1 MKFRT
6 KLYLILVA
14 LAFACVTIGL
24 VISYFQMRKLF
35 LGEFRS
41 KALSIAA
48 TTASLLDPEVLKK
61 INNPSDAF
69 TKEFAD
75 FREALRKARNNNQ
88 RKDVFVIYMY
98 TLRPSH
104 DDPKKLVILVSAANT
119 PEETSPIG
127 TPFISSISKEIAEN
141 ITSNYTPKKFKKDQW
156 GTWLS
161 AFVPIFDAN
170 GKYVATLGI
179 DISAE
184 DIEYQLFALIKI
196 VVYAFTLTFSLAMF
210 SAFFLAKS
218 ITHSLSTIRE
228 SIQQISQGDFEQ
240 RPHLKTRDEFRELA
254 DSISEMAEGLKER
267 DKLKVNFAKYV
278 SSHVLE
284 KTLSLEYPNKIEGE
298 RKKITVVFCGIR
310 NFLKLTETLSAEDVV
325 SILNQY
331 FAKMLE
337 IVFKNHGTLD
347 KFISGGMM
355 VEFGAPKDDPNQEK
369 NAILA
374 ALEMHKALKT
384 LAKKWNK
391 EGKPVIEIGIGIHTG
406 LAVVGNIGS
415 EKRMEYTAIGDS
427 VNVASRLEVLSQELG
442 ETILV
447 SETTYSAIKDKF
459 PFTSLGLKEI
469 IGRKEGINLYAI
481 RDKS

>member
-14 LAFACVTIGL
+14 LAFVCVTIGL
-24 VISYFQMRKLF
+24 TISYFQMRKLF
-35 LGEFRS
+35 LSEFRS

-61 INNPSDAF
+61 VNNPSDAF
-69 TKEFAD
+69 TKEFTD

-98 TLRPSH
+98 TLRPVK

-119 PEETSPIG
+119 PEETAPIG
-127 TPFISSISKEIAEN
+127 TPFISSITKEIAEN
-141 ITSNYTPKKFKKDQW
+141 ITTNYTPKQFKKDQW

-196 VVYAFTLTFSLAMF
+196 VVYAFVLTFSLAILC
-210 SAFFLAKS
+210 AFFLAKN
-218 ITHSLSTIRE
+218 ITQSLSVIRE
-228 SIQQISQGDFEQ
+228 SIQKISKGDFEQ
-240 RPHLKTRDEFRELA
+240 RPHLKTHDEFRELA
-254 DSISEMAEGLKER
+254 ESISEMTEGLKER

-284 KTLSLEYPNKIEGE
+284 KTLALDYPNKIEGE
-298 RKKITVVFCGIR
+298 RKKITVVFSGIR
-310 NFLKLTETLSAEDVV
+310 NFLLLTEALPPEDVV
-325 SILNQY
+325 SILNEY
-331 FAKMLE
+331 FARMIE
-337 IVFKNHGTLD
+337 IIFKYHGTLD

-355 VEFGAPKDDPNQEK
+355 VEFGALKDDPKQEQ
-369 NAILA
+369 NAIAA
-374 ALEMHKALKT
+374 ALEMCESLKALT
-384 LAKKWNK
+384 KKWEK
-391 EGKPVIEIGIGIHTG
+391 EDKPALKIGIGVHTG

-427 VNVASRLEVLSQELG
+427 VNVASRLQMLSQELG

-447 SETTYSAIKDKF
+447 SETTYSAVKDKF
-459 PFTSLGLKEI
+459 PFTSLGLKQI
-469 IGRKEGINLYAI
+469 SGRTENLNLYAI
-481 RDKS
+481 REKS